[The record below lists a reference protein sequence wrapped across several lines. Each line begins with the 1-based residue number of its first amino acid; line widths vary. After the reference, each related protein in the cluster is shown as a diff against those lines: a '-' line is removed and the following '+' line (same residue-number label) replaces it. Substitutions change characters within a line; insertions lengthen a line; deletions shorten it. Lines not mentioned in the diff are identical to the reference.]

1 MLYFSYGSN
10 MSSKRLTDRVLS
22 ARFVAV
28 ATLTSHKLMFH
39 KVSKKDGSAKCD
51 ALETE
56 NQNDVIIGVVFDIS
70 ESEKPEL
77 DKKEGLHYGYEEK
90 TVNVTTVGGKAL
102 KATTYYATNT
112 DSSLKPYDWYKEHVI
127 RGAKENG
134 LPQDYIQTISN
145 IQSVA
150 DPKPERHEQE
160 MQIYR

>member
-1 MLYFSYGSN
+1 
-10 MSSKRLTDRVLS
+10 MSSKRLTDRVKS
-22 ARFVAV
+22 AKFIAV
-28 ATLTSHKLMFH
+28 ATLTSHILKFH

-51 ALETE
+51 ALET
-56 NQNDVIIGVVFDIS
+56 QNIKDIIFGVVFDIS
-70 ESEKPEL
+70 DEEKPEL

-90 TVNVTTVGGKAL
+90 TINVTTVAGESL

-112 DSSLKPYDWYKEHVI
+112 DLSLKPYHWYKEHVI

-134 LPQDYIQTISN
+134 LPNDYIQDIIN